1 MYEKIIMWHIRF
13 PPKAHVTIYSIS
25 ISIYIYIYICYVHTH
40 KKMRGSNVRVKEMTR
55 NVLMTYDN

>member
-1 MYEKIIMWHIRF
+1 MKNIIMWHIRF

-25 ISIYIYIYICYVHTH
+25 IYVNVCTYTQQ
-40 KKMRGSNVRVKEMTR
+40 MRGSNVRVKEMTR

>member
-25 ISIYIYIYICYVHTH
+25 ISIYIYVMYIHTKNERQQCESERND
-40 KKMRGSNVRVKEMTR
+40 KKCVN
-55 NVLMTYDN
+55 DI